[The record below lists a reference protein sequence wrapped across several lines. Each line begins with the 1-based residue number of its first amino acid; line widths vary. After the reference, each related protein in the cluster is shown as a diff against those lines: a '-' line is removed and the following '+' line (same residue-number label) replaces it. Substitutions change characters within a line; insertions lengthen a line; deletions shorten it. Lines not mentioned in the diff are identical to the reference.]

1 MATRRAWT
9 QGMEQRLIELWQT
22 HECLYDVSHDL
33 YHNKAEKEHRWAEV
47 ADALQQSVEEVKT
60 RAVSLRTQFSRL
72 VKPRPGDSC
81 GKALTARQ
89 RWLLRVLD
97 FLTNHI
103 VHRPCKS
110 PLGGSNV
117 KHDDMDDPDLSD
129 STSDS
134 TSSTPLP
141 PEFPDEGTS
150 AVTVEEIP
158 SPVSNGSRKT
168 QAETSSSSRG
178 VKRRGSSENDIEL
191 QKLDFLKRM
200 AARVEAEPVPD
211 AFTTFGNQVA
221 SELRLLQDPALVT
234 SLKRNIMNLIYDS
247 QDTERQRTSPIPPTP
262 HTFQPLISS
271 SPPAQP
277 PPQVRQEWRKKKKI
291 KKEIESFVVD

>member
-1 MATRRAWT
+1 MATRKAWT
-9 QGMEQRLIELWQT
+9 QGMEQKLIELWQK
-22 HECLYDVSHDL
+22 HECLYDVSHEL
-33 YHNKAEKEHRWAEV
+33 YHNKAEKESRWTEV
-47 ADALQQSVEEVKT
+47 ADALQQPVEEVKT

-72 VKPRPGDSC
+72 VKPRPGDS
-81 GKALTARQ
+81 GSKTLTARQ

-103 VHRPCKS
+103 VHRPCKTA
-110 PLGGSNV
+110 LGASNV
-117 KHDDMDDPDLSD
+117 KQDDTDDPDLSE

-150 AVTVEEIP
+150 AATVEEIP

-168 QAETSSSSRG
+168 QAETSSRG

-221 SELRLLQDPALVT
+221 SELRLIQDPALLT
-234 SLKRNIMNLIYDS
+234 SLKRSIMNLIYDA
-247 QDTERQRTSPIPPTP
+247 QDSERQRTSSGPPTP
-262 HTFQPLISS
+262 HTFQPA

-277 PPQVRQEWRKKKKI
+277 PPQVHQEWRKKKKI